1 MAELRATPY
10 ANPLTGLSNDAIQ
23 GLLAF
28 MQDKRRTQQLQG
40 LGNLLESTGIPKTVE
55 RAAYAESPRGLLDA
69 LTNVNRAN
77 VPFLKPETAEA
88 IMNVAPF
95 IAPAGRAINT
105 SAAVIGKAIDP
116 AVGRFVTKTLEGG
129 GLPAEMVKAM
139 GTNTRSNVFLETK
152 PKTPNLLVGSRY
164 ETEYIGGLA
173 PKTPTKIEDVKG
185 SSFMILPWDSTTR
198 NMRITSVSDELLPE
212 AVITEGGQDFAR
224 LLANIEKEIG
234 GASGES
240 IAKRIMERVKTAQK
254 ENLAAGGSGQVFMLP
269 STMSTYAENFS
280 TMPTEVLLQLIK
292 KADLPKSRIDTIN
305 QQIRGFKDVDGN
317 LNFTGFKGIETIE
330 GQKQLFTGEGVNDT
344 AGELRKAFVNRMY
357 LKDNQKAIGF
367 NEEDL
372 VNALT
377 DEALRGLP
385 RGYAGNTIIKANP
398 DGLLTPSSHKSYSTN
413 FGGTYAGSLEGG
425 LLGNVPVEI
434 LLPKSYG
441 KIEREFAGK
450 TGDMRS
456 NVIGALEK
464 RKAGI
469 SDVVDQEM
477 IDNYYR
483 YIAEKELGLLD

>member
-1 MAELRATPY
+1 MPSGANKAAMA
-10 ANPLTGLSNDAIQ
+10 
-23 GLLAF
+23 
-28 MQDKRRTQQLQG
+28 
-40 LGNLLESTGIPKTVE
+40 
-55 RAAYAESPRGLLDA
+55 
-69 LTNVNRAN
+69 
-77 VPFLKPETAEA
+77 
-88 IMNVAPF
+88 
-95 IAPAGRAINT
+95 AGRAGERVAERVVPQIME
-105 SAAVIGKAIDP
+105 
-116 AVGRFVTKTLEGG
+116 RG
-129 GLPAEMVKAM
+129 GLPAEMLQGMAQ
-139 GTNTRSNVFLETK
+139 NTRSNVFLETK
-152 PKTPNLLVGSRY
+152 PKIPNPLVGSRY

-198 NMRITSVSDELLPE
+198 NMRVTSVSDELLPE

-292 KADLPKSRIDTIN
+292 KADLPKSRIDVIN

-477 IDNYYR
+477 IDKYYK

>member
-10 ANPLTGLSNDAIQ
+10 ANPLTGLSNDVIQ
-23 GLLAF
+23 GLLGY
-28 MQDKRRTQQLQG
+28 MKDKRRTQQLQG
-40 LGNLLESTGIPKTVE
+40 LAGLLESTGIPQTVE
-55 RAAYAESPRGLLDA
+55 RAAYAESPTGLLNA

-77 VPFLKPETAEA
+77 VPLLKSETADA
-88 IMNVAPF
+88 LLTLSPVPSGAGKAAMA
-95 IAPAGRAINT
+95 AGRAGERVAERVVPQIME
-105 SAAVIGKAIDP
+105 
-116 AVGRFVTKTLEGG
+116 RG
-129 GLPAEMVKAM
+129 GLPAELLQGMAQ
-139 GTNTRSNVFLETK
+139 NTRSNVFLETK
-152 PKTPNLLVGSRY
+152 PKTPNPLVGSRY
-164 ETEYIGGLA
+164 EAEYIGGLA
-173 PKTPTKIEDVKG
+173 PKTPTKIEDLQG

-198 NMRITSVSDELLPE
+198 NMKITSVSDEVLPE

-224 LLANIEKEIG
+224 ALANIEKEIG

-240 IAKRIMERVKTAQK
+240 IAKRIMERVRIAQQ

-269 STMSTYAENFS
+269 STMSNYAENFS

-305 QQIRGFKDVDGN
+305 QQIRNFRDVDGN
-317 LNFTGFKGIETIE
+317 LNFTGFKGIDTIE

-398 DGLLTPSSHKSYSTN
+398 EGLLTPSSHKSYSTN
-413 FGGTYAGSLEGG
+413 FAGTYGGSLEGG

-450 TGDMRS
+450 RGDMRS

-477 IDNYYR
+477 IDNYYK

>member
-1 MAELRATPY
+1 MADLRATPY
-10 ANPLTGLSNDAIQ
+10 ANPLTGLTNDAIQ

-28 MQDKRRTQQLQG
+28 MQDKKRTQQLQG

-55 RAAYAESPRGLLDA
+55 RAAYADSPRGLLDA

-88 IMNVAPF
+88 LLTLSPVPSGANRAAMA
-95 IAPAGRAINT
+95 AGRAGERVAERVVPQIME
-105 SAAVIGKAIDP
+105 
-116 AVGRFVTKTLEGG
+116 RG
-129 GLPAEMVKAM
+129 GLPAEMLQGMAQ
-139 GTNTRSNVFLETK
+139 NTRSNVFLETK
-152 PKTPNLLVGSRY
+152 PKTPNPLVGSRY

-173 PKTPTKIEDVKG
+173 PKTPTRIEDTQG

-198 NMRITSVSDELLPE
+198 NMKIKSVSDEVLPE

-224 LLANIEKEIG
+224 FLENIEKGIG

-240 IAKRIMERVKTAQK
+240 IAKKIMQRVKIAQE
-254 ENLAAGGSGQVFMLP
+254 ENLAAGGNGQVFMLP

-305 QQIRGFKDVDGN
+305 QQIRSFKDVDGN
-317 LNFTGFKGIETIE
+317 QNFTGFKGIETIE

-377 DEALRGLP
+377 DDALRGLP

-398 DGLLTPSSHKSYSTN
+398 EGLLTPSNHRSYSTN
-413 FGGTYAGSLEGG
+413 FAGTYGGSLEGG

-450 TGDMRS
+450 RGDMRS

-464 RKAGI
+464 RKAGV

-477 IDNYYR
+477 IDNYYK

>member
-88 IMNVAPF
+88 LLTLSPVPSGANKAAMA
-95 IAPAGRAINT
+95 AGRAGERVAERVVPQIME
-105 SAAVIGKAIDP
+105 
-116 AVGRFVTKTLEGG
+116 RG
-129 GLPAEMVKAM
+129 GLPAEMLQGMAQ
-139 GTNTRSNVFLETK
+139 NTRSNVFLETK
-152 PKTPNLLVGSRY
+152 PKTPNPLVGSRY

-173 PKTPTKIEDVKG
+173 PKTPTRIEDLQG

-198 NMRITSVSDELLPE
+198 NMKIKSVSDEVLPE
-212 AVITEGGQDFAR
+212 SVITEGGQDFAR
-224 LLANIEKEIG
+224 ALANIEKEIG

-240 IAKRIMERVKTAQK
+240 IAKRIMERVKIAQK

-280 TMPTEVLLQLIK
+280 TMPTEILLQLIK

-317 LNFTGFKGIETIE
+317 QNFTGFKGIETIE
-330 GQKQLFTGEGVNDT
+330 GQKQLFTGEGINDT

-385 RGYAGNTIIKANP
+385 RGYAGNTIIRANP
-398 DGLLTPSSHKSYSTN
+398 EGLLTPSNHRSYSTN
-413 FGGTYAGSLEGG
+413 FAGTYGGSLEGG

-434 LLPKSYG
+434 LLPKSY
-441 KIEREFAGK
+441 KNIEQEFAGK
-450 TGDMRS
+450 RGDMRS

-477 IDNYYR
+477 IDNYYK

>member
-1 MAELRATPY
+1 MAELMATPY
-10 ANPLTGLSNDAIQ
+10 ANPLTGLSNDAVQ

-55 RAAYAESPRGLLDA
+55 RAAYADSPRGLLDA

-77 VPFLKPETAEA
+77 VPFLKPETADA
-88 IMNVAPF
+88 LLTLSPVPSGANK
-95 IAPAGRAINT
+95 
-105 SAAVIGKAIDP
+105 AAM
-116 AVGRFVTKTLEGG
+116 AVGRAGERVAERVVPQIMERG
-129 GLPAEMVKAM
+129 GLPADILQGMAQ
-139 GTNTRSNVFLETK
+139 NTRSNVFLETK
-152 PKTPNLLVGSRY
+152 PKTPNPLVGSRY

-173 PKTPTKIEDVKG
+173 PKTPTKIEDLQG

-198 NMRITSVSDELLPE
+198 NMKITSVSDEVLPE

-224 LLANIEKEIG
+224 ALANIEKEIG

-240 IAKRIMERVKTAQK
+240 IAKRIMERVKIAQQ

-305 QQIRGFKDVDGN
+305 QQIRSFKDVDGN
-317 LNFTGFKGIETIE
+317 QNFTGFKGIETIE

-385 RGYAGNTIIKANP
+385 RGYAGNTIIRANP
-398 DGLLTPSSHKSYSTN
+398 EGLLTPSNHKSYSTN
-413 FGGTYAGSLEGG
+413 FAGTYGGSLEGG

-450 TGDMRS
+450 RGDMRS

-477 IDNYYR
+477 IDNYYK
-483 YIAEKELGLLD
+483 YITEKELGLLD

>member
-1 MAELRATPY
+1 MAELRVTPY
-10 ANPLTGLSNDAIQ
+10 ANPLTGLSNDVIQ
-23 GLLAF
+23 GLLGY
-28 MQDKRRTQQLQG
+28 MKDKRRTQQMQG
-40 LGNLLESTGIPKTVE
+40 LAGLLESTGIPKTVE
-55 RAAYAESPRGLLDA
+55 RAAYAESPAGLLNA

-77 VPFLKPETAEA
+77 VPLLKPETADA
-88 IMNVAPF
+88 LLTLSPVPSGANK
-95 IAPAGRAINT
+95 
-105 SAAVIGKAIDP
+105 AAM
-116 AVGRFVTKTLEGG
+116 AVGRAGERVAERVVPQIMERG
-129 GLPAEMVKAM
+129 GLPADILQGMAQ
-139 GTNTRSNVFLETK
+139 NTRSNVFLETK
-152 PKTPNLLVGSRY
+152 PKTPNPLVGSRY

-173 PKTPTKIEDVKG
+173 PKTPTKIEDLQG

-198 NMRITSVSDELLPE
+198 NMKITSVSDEVLPE

-224 LLANIEKEIG
+224 ALANIEKEIG
-234 GASGES
+234 GTSGES
-240 IAKRIMERVKTAQK
+240 IAKRIMERVKIAQQ

-305 QQIRGFKDVDGN
+305 QQIRSFKDVDGN
-317 LNFTGFKGIETIE
+317 QNFTGFKGIETIE

-385 RGYAGNTIIKANP
+385 RGYAGNTIIRANP
-398 DGLLTPSSHKSYSTN
+398 EGLLTPSNHKSYSTN
-413 FGGTYAGSLEGG
+413 FAGTYGGSLEGG

-450 TGDMRS
+450 RGDMRS

-477 IDNYYR
+477 IDNYYK

>member
-1 MAELRATPY
+1 MSELRATPY
-10 ANPLTGLSNDAIQ
+10 ANPLTGLSNDVIQ
-23 GLLAF
+23 GLLGY
-28 MQDKRRTQQLQG
+28 MKDKRRTQQLQG
-40 LGNLLESTGIPKTVE
+40 LAGLLESTGIPKTVE
-55 RAAYAESPRGLLDA
+55 RAAYADSPRGLLDA

-88 IMNVAPF
+88 LLTLSPVPSGANRAAMA
-95 IAPAGRAINT
+95 AGRAGERVAERVVPQIME
-105 SAAVIGKAIDP
+105 
-116 AVGRFVTKTLEGG
+116 RG
-129 GLPAEMVKAM
+129 GLPAEMLQGMAQ
-139 GTNTRSNVFLETK
+139 NTRSNVFLETK
-152 PKTPNLLVGSRY
+152 PKTPNPLVGSRY

-173 PKTPTKIEDVKG
+173 PKTPTRIEDTQG

-198 NMRITSVSDELLPE
+198 NMKIKSVSDEVLPE

-224 LLANIEKEIG
+224 FLENIEKGIG

-240 IAKRIMERVKTAQK
+240 IAKKIMQRVKIAQE
-254 ENLAAGGSGQVFMLP
+254 ENLAAGGNGQVFMLP

-305 QQIRGFKDVDGN
+305 QQIRSFKDVDGN
-317 LNFTGFKGIETIE
+317 QNFTGFKGIETIE

-377 DEALRGLP
+377 DDALRGLP

-398 DGLLTPSSHKSYSTN
+398 EGLLTPSNHRSYSTN
-413 FGGTYAGSLEGG
+413 FAGTYGGSLEGG

-450 TGDMRS
+450 RGDMRS

-464 RKAGI
+464 RKAGV

-477 IDNYYR
+477 IDNYYK

>member
-1 MAELRATPY
+1 MAELRATPMS
-10 ANPLTGLSNDAIQ
+10 NPIM
-23 GLLAF
+23 GLLA
-28 MQDKRRTQQLQG
+28 DRLKKVQQFGSKPFGYENPPVEMLM
-40 LGNLLESTGIPKTVE
+40 NLLGVPAVQQTMERMAYGEPLTTGSKMTTKPRPEAIEAAMTLLPVVGSTAQSAGKGAMALGRAGE
-55 RAAYAESPRGLLDA
+55 RYAEK
-69 LTNVNRAN
+69 V
-77 VPFLKPETAEA
+77 VPQ
-88 IMNVAPF
+88 IME
-95 IAPAGRAINT
+95 R
-105 SAAVIGKAIDP
+105 
-116 AVGRFVTKTLEGG
+116 G
-129 GLPAEMVKAM
+129 GLPAEMLQGMAQ
-139 GTNTRSNVFLETK
+139 NTRSNVFLETK
-152 PKTPNLLVGSRY
+152 PKTPNPLVGSRY

-173 PKTPTKIEDVKG
+173 PKTPTRIEDTQG

-198 NMRITSVSDELLPE
+198 NMKIKSVSDEILPE

-224 LLANIEKEIG
+224 FLENIEKGIG

-240 IAKRIMERVKTAQK
+240 IAKKIMQRVKIAQE
-254 ENLAAGGSGQVFMLP
+254 ENLAAGGNGQVFMLP

-317 LNFTGFKGIETIE
+317 QNFTGFKGIETIE

-357 LKDNQKAIGF
+357 LKDNQKVIGF

-377 DEALRGLP
+377 DDALRGLP

-398 DGLLTPSSHKSYSTN
+398 EGLLTPSSHKSYSTN
-413 FGGTYAGSLEGG
+413 FAGTYGGSLEGG

-450 TGDMRS
+450 RGDMRS

-464 RKAGI
+464 RKAGV

-477 IDNYYR
+477 IDNYYK

>member
-10 ANPLTGLSNDAIQ
+10 ANPLTGLSNDVIQ
-23 GLLAF
+23 GLLGY
-28 MQDKRRTQQLQG
+28 MKDKRRTQQLQG
-40 LGNLLESTGIPKTVE
+40 LAGLLESTGIPQTVE
-55 RAAYAESPRGLLDA
+55 RAAYADSPTGLLNA

-77 VPFLKPETAEA
+77 VPLLKSETADA
-88 IMNVAPF
+88 LLTLSPVPSGAGKAAMA
-95 IAPAGRAINT
+95 AGR
-105 SAAVIGKAIDP
+105 
-116 AVGRFVTKTLEGG
+116 VGERVAERVVPQIMERG
-129 GLPAEMVKAM
+129 GLPAELLQGMAQ
-139 GTNTRSNVFLETK
+139 NTRSNVFLETK
-152 PKTPNLLVGSRY
+152 PKTPNPLVGSRY
-164 ETEYIGGLA
+164 EAEYIGGLA
-173 PKTPTKIEDVKG
+173 PKTPTKIEDLQG

-198 NMRITSVSDELLPE
+198 NMKITSVSDEVLPE

-224 LLANIEKEIG
+224 ALANIEKEIG

-240 IAKRIMERVKTAQK
+240 IAKRIMERVRIAQQ

-269 STMSTYAENFS
+269 STMSNYAENFS

-305 QQIRGFKDVDGN
+305 QQIRNFRDVDGN
-317 LNFTGFKGIETIE
+317 LNFTGFKGIDTIE

-398 DGLLTPSSHKSYSTN
+398 EGLLTPSSHKSYSTN
-413 FGGTYAGSLEGG
+413 FAGTYGGSLEGG

-450 TGDMRS
+450 RGDMRS

-477 IDNYYR
+477 IDNYYK

>member
-10 ANPLTGLSNDAIQ
+10 ANPLTGLTNDAVQ

-40 LGNLLESTGIPKTVE
+40 LGNLLESTGIPKTLE
-55 RAAYAESPRGLLDA
+55 RAAYANSPRGLLDV

-77 VPFLKPETAEA
+77 VPLLKSETADA
-88 IMNVAPF
+88 LLTLSPVPSGANK
-95 IAPAGRAINT
+95 
-105 SAAVIGKAIDP
+105 AAM
-116 AVGRFVTKTLEGG
+116 AVGRAGERVAERVVPQIMERG
-129 GLPAEMVKAM
+129 GLPADILQGMAQ
-139 GTNTRSNVFLETK
+139 NTRSNVFLETK
-152 PKTPNLLVGSRY
+152 PKTPNPLVGSRY

-173 PKTPTKIEDVKG
+173 PKTPTKIEDLQG

-198 NMRITSVSDELLPE
+198 NMKITSVSDEVLPE

-224 LLANIEKEIG
+224 ALANIEKEIG

-240 IAKRIMERVKTAQK
+240 IAKRIMERVKIAQQ

-305 QQIRGFKDVDGN
+305 QQIRSFKDVDGN
-317 LNFTGFKGIETIE
+317 QNFTGFKGIETIE

-385 RGYAGNTIIKANP
+385 RGYAGNTIIRANP
-398 DGLLTPSSHKSYSTN
+398 EGLLTPSNHKSYSTN
-413 FGGTYAGSLEGG
+413 FAGTYGGSLEGG

-450 TGDMRS
+450 RGDMRS

-477 IDNYYR
+477 IDNYYK

>member
-10 ANPLTGLSNDAIQ
+10 ANPLTGLTNDAIQ

-28 MQDKRRTQQLQG
+28 MQDKKRTQQLQG

-88 IMNVAPF
+88 LLTLSPVPSGANKAAMA
-95 IAPAGRAINT
+95 AGRAGERVAERVVPQIME
-105 SAAVIGKAIDP
+105 
-116 AVGRFVTKTLEGG
+116 RG
-129 GLPAEMVKAM
+129 GLPAEMLQGMAQ
-139 GTNTRSNVFLETK
+139 NTRSNVFLETK
-152 PKTPNLLVGSRY
+152 PKTPNPLVGSRY

-173 PKTPTKIEDVKG
+173 PKTPTRIEDLQG

-198 NMRITSVSDELLPE
+198 NMKIKSVSDEVLPE
-212 AVITEGGQDFAR
+212 SVITEGGQDFAR
-224 LLANIEKEIG
+224 ALANIEKEIG

-240 IAKRIMERVKTAQK
+240 IAKRIMERVKIAQK

-280 TMPTEVLLQLIK
+280 TMPTEILLQLIK

-317 LNFTGFKGIETIE
+317 QNFTGFKGIETIE
-330 GQKQLFTGEGVNDT
+330 GQKQLFTGEGINDT

-385 RGYAGNTIIKANP
+385 RGYAGNTIIRANP
-398 DGLLTPSSHKSYSTN
+398 EGLLTPSNHRSYSTN
-413 FGGTYAGSLEGG
+413 FAGTYGGSLEGG

-434 LLPKSYG
+434 LLPKSY
-441 KIEREFAGK
+441 KNIEQEFAGK
-450 TGDMRS
+450 RGDMRS

-477 IDNYYR
+477 IDNYYK

>member
-55 RAAYAESPRGLLDA
+55 RAAYADSPRGLLDA

-88 IMNVAPF
+88 LLTLAPLPKGAGRVAM
-95 IAPAGRAINT
+95 AAGRAGERVAERVVPQIME
-105 SAAVIGKAIDP
+105 
-116 AVGRFVTKTLEGG
+116 RG
-129 GLPAEMVKAM
+129 GLPAEMLQGMAQ
-139 GTNTRSNVFLETK
+139 NTRSNVFLDTK
-152 PKTPNLLVGSRY
+152 PKTPNPLVGSRY

-173 PKTPTKIEDVKG
+173 PKTPTKIEDVQG

-198 NMRITSVSDELLPE
+198 NMRITSVSDEVLPE

-224 LLANIEKEIG
+224 ALANIEKEIG

-330 GQKQLFTGEGVNDT
+330 GQKQLFTGEGINDT

-398 DGLLTPSSHKSYSTN
+398 EGLLTPSNHRSYSTN

-464 RKAGI
+464 RKAGV

>member
-10 ANPLTGLSNDAIQ
+10 ANPLTGLTNDAIQ

-28 MQDKRRTQQLQG
+28 MQDKKRTQQLQG

-55 RAAYAESPRGLLDA
+55 RAAYADSPRGLLDA

-88 IMNVAPF
+88 LLTLSPVPSGANRAAMA
-95 IAPAGRAINT
+95 AGRAGERVAERVVPQIME
-105 SAAVIGKAIDP
+105 
-116 AVGRFVTKTLEGG
+116 RG
-129 GLPAEMVKAM
+129 GLPAEILQGMAQ
-139 GTNTRSNVFLETK
+139 NTRSNVFLETK
-152 PKTPNLLVGSRY
+152 PKTPNPLVGSRY

-173 PKTPTKIEDVKG
+173 PKTPTRIEDTKG

-198 NMRITSVSDELLPE
+198 NMKIKSVSDEVLPE

-224 LLANIEKEIG
+224 FLENIEKGIG

-240 IAKRIMERVKTAQK
+240 IAKKIMQRVKIAQE
-254 ENLAAGGSGQVFMLP
+254 ENLAAGGNGQVFMLP

-305 QQIRGFKDVDGN
+305 QQIRSFKDVDGN
-317 LNFTGFKGIETIE
+317 QNFTGFKGIETIE

-377 DEALRGLP
+377 DDALRGLP

-398 DGLLTPSSHKSYSTN
+398 EGLLTPSNHKSYSTN
-413 FGGTYAGSLEGG
+413 FAGTYGGSLEGG

-450 TGDMRS
+450 RGDMRS

-464 RKAGI
+464 RKAGV

>member
-55 RAAYAESPRGLLDA
+55 RAAYADSPRGLLDA
-69 LTNVNRAN
+69 LTNINRAN
-77 VPFLKPETAEA
+77 VPLLKPETADA
-88 IMNVAPF
+88 LLTVAPLPRG
-95 IAPAGRAINT
+95 AGKMAMAAGRAGERVAERVVPQIME
-105 SAAVIGKAIDP
+105 
-116 AVGRFVTKTLEGG
+116 RG
-129 GLPAEMVKAM
+129 GLPAEILQGMAQ
-139 GTNTRSNVFLETK
+139 NTRSNVFLETK
-152 PKTPNLLVGSRY
+152 PKTPNPLVGSRY

-173 PKTPTKIEDVKG
+173 PKTPTRIEDTKG

-198 NMRITSVSDELLPE
+198 NMKIKSVSDEVLPE

-224 LLANIEKEIG
+224 FLENIEKGIG

-240 IAKRIMERVKTAQK
+240 IAKKIMQRVKIAQE
-254 ENLAAGGSGQVFMLP
+254 ENLAAGGNGQVFMLP

-305 QQIRGFKDVDGN
+305 QQIRSFKDVDGN
-317 LNFTGFKGIETIE
+317 QNFTGFKGIETIE

-377 DEALRGLP
+377 DDALRGLP

-398 DGLLTPSSHKSYSTN
+398 EGLLTPSNHKSYSTN
-413 FGGTYAGSLEGG
+413 FAGTYGGSLEGG

-450 TGDMRS
+450 RGDMRS

-464 RKAGI
+464 RKAGV

-477 IDNYYR
+477 IDNYYK

>member
-1 MAELRATPY
+1 M
-10 ANPLTGLSNDAIQ
+10 
-23 GLLAF
+23 GLLADRLK
-28 MQDKRRTQQLQG
+28 QVQQFGAKPFGYNNPPVEMLM
-40 LGNLLESTGIPKTVE
+40 NLLGVPAVQQTMERMAYGEPLTTGSGMTTKPRPEAIEAAMTLLPVVGSATQSAGKGAMALGRAGE
-55 RAAYAESPRGLLDA
+55 RYAEK
-69 LTNVNRAN
+69 V
-77 VPFLKPETAEA
+77 VPQ
-88 IMNVAPF
+88 IME
-95 IAPAGRAINT
+95 R
-105 SAAVIGKAIDP
+105 
-116 AVGRFVTKTLEGG
+116 G
-129 GLPAEMVKAM
+129 GLPAEMLQGMAQ
-139 GTNTRSNVFLETK
+139 NTRSNVFLETK
-152 PKTPNLLVGSRY
+152 PKTPNPLVGSRY

-173 PKTPTKIEDVKG
+173 PKTPTRIEDTQG

-198 NMRITSVSDELLPE
+198 NMKIKSVSDELLPE

-224 LLANIEKEIG
+224 FLENIEKGIG

-240 IAKRIMERVKTAQK
+240 IAKKIMQRVKIAQE
-254 ENLAAGGSGQVFMLP
+254 ENLAAGGNGQVFMLP

-292 KADLPKSRIDTIN
+292 KADLPKARIQTIN
-305 QQIRGFKDVDGN
+305 QQIRNFKDVDGN
-317 LNFTGFKGIETIE
+317 QNFTGFKGIETIE

-377 DEALRGLP
+377 DDALRGLP
-385 RGYAGNTIIKANP
+385 RGYAGNTIIRANP
-398 DGLLTPSSHKSYSTN
+398 EGLLTPSSHKSYSTN
-413 FGGTYAGSLEGG
+413 FAGTYGGSLEGG

-434 LLPKSYG
+434 LLPKAYG

-450 TGDMRS
+450 RGDMRS

-464 RKAGI
+464 RKAGV

-477 IDNYYR
+477 IDNYYK

>member
-40 LGNLLESTGIPKTVE
+40 LGNLLESTGIPKTIE

-77 VPFLKPETAEA
+77 VPLLKPETAEA
-88 IMNVAPF
+88 LLTLSPVPSGANKAAMA
-95 IAPAGRAINT
+95 AGRAGERVAERVVPQIME
-105 SAAVIGKAIDP
+105 
-116 AVGRFVTKTLEGG
+116 RG
-129 GLPAEMVKAM
+129 GLPAEILQGMAQ
-139 GTNTRSNVFLETK
+139 NTRSNVFLETK
-152 PKTPNLLVGSRY
+152 PKTPNPLVGSRY

-173 PKTPTKIEDVKG
+173 PKTPTRIEDTKG

-198 NMRITSVSDELLPE
+198 NMKIKSVSDEVLPE

-224 LLANIEKEIG
+224 FLENIEKGIG

-240 IAKRIMERVKTAQK
+240 IAKKIMQRVKIAQE
-254 ENLAAGGSGQVFMLP
+254 ENLAAGGNGQVFMLP

-305 QQIRGFKDVDGN
+305 QQIRNFKDVDGN
-317 LNFTGFKGIETIE
+317 QNFTGFKGIETIE

-377 DEALRGLP
+377 DDALRGLP

-398 DGLLTPSSHKSYSTN
+398 EGLLTPSSHKSYSTN
-413 FGGTYAGSLEGG
+413 FAGTYGGSLEGG

-450 TGDMRS
+450 RGDMRS

-464 RKAGI
+464 RKAGV

>member
-10 ANPLTGLSNDAIQ
+10 ANPLTGLTNDAIQ

-55 RAAYAESPRGLLDA
+55 RAAYADSPRGLLDA
-69 LTNVNRAN
+69 LTNINRAN
-77 VPFLKPETAEA
+77 VPLLKPETADA
-88 IMNVAPF
+88 LLTVAPLPRG
-95 IAPAGRAINT
+95 AGKMAMAAGRAGERVAERVVPQIME
-105 SAAVIGKAIDP
+105 
-116 AVGRFVTKTLEGG
+116 RG
-129 GLPAEMVKAM
+129 GLPAEILQGMAQ
-139 GTNTRSNVFLETK
+139 NTRSNVFLETK
-152 PKTPNLLVGSRY
+152 PKTPNPLVGSRY

-173 PKTPTKIEDVKG
+173 PKTPTRIEDTKG

-198 NMRITSVSDELLPE
+198 NMKIKSVSDEVLPE

-224 LLANIEKEIG
+224 FLENIEKGIG

-240 IAKRIMERVKTAQK
+240 IAKKIMQRVKIAQE
-254 ENLAAGGSGQVFMLP
+254 ENLAAGGNGQVFMLP

-305 QQIRGFKDVDGN
+305 QQIRSFKDVDGN
-317 LNFTGFKGIETIE
+317 QNFTGFKGIETIE

-377 DEALRGLP
+377 DDALRGLP

-398 DGLLTPSSHKSYSTN
+398 EGLLTPSNHKSYSTN
-413 FGGTYAGSLEGG
+413 FAGTYGGSLEGG

-450 TGDMRS
+450 RGDMRS

-464 RKAGI
+464 RKAGV

-477 IDNYYR
+477 IDNYYK

>member
-77 VPFLKPETAEA
+77 VPLLKPETAEA
-88 IMNVAPF
+88 LLTLSPVPSVA
-95 IAPAGRAINT
+95 
-105 SAAVIGKAIDP
+105 GKAAM
-116 AVGRFVTKTLEGG
+116 AVGRAGERVAERVVPQIMERG
-129 GLPAEMVKAM
+129 GLPAEMLQGMAQ
-139 GTNTRSNVFLETK
+139 NTRSNVFLETK
-152 PKTPNLLVGSRY
+152 PKTPNPLVGSRY

-173 PKTPTKIEDVKG
+173 PKTPTRIEDTQG

-198 NMRITSVSDELLPE
+198 NMKIKSVSDEVLPE

-224 LLANIEKEIG
+224 FLENIEKGIG

-240 IAKRIMERVKTAQK
+240 IAKKIMQRVKIAQE
-254 ENLAAGGSGQVFMLP
+254 ENLAAGGNGQVFMLP

-292 KADLPKSRIDTIN
+292 KADLPKSRIDVIN
-305 QQIRGFKDVDGN
+305 QQIRNFKDVDGN
-317 LNFTGFKGIETIE
+317 LNFTGFKGIDTIE

-377 DEALRGLP
+377 DDALRGLP

-398 DGLLTPSSHKSYSTN
+398 EGLLTPSSHKSYSTN
-413 FGGTYAGSLEGG
+413 FAGTYGGSLESG

-434 LLPKSYG
+434 LLPKAYG

-450 TGDMRS
+450 RGDMRS

-464 RKAGI
+464 RKAGV

-477 IDNYYR
+477 IDNYYK

>member
-1 MAELRATPY
+1 MAELRATPMS
-10 ANPLTGLSNDAIQ
+10 NPIM
-23 GLLAF
+23 GLLADRLK
-28 MQDKRRTQQLQG
+28 QVQQFGAKPFGYENPPVEMLM
-40 LGNLLESTGIPKTVE
+40 NLLGVPAVQQTMERMAYGEPLTTGSGMTTKPRPEAIE
-55 RAAYAESPRGLLDA
+55 AAMVVAPVAGLLGRGA
-69 LTNVNRAN
+69 G
-77 VPFLKPETAEA
+77 KTA
-88 IMNVAPF
+88 M
-95 IAPAGRAINT
+95 
-105 SAAVIGKAIDP
+105 
-116 AVGRFVTKTLEGG
+116 AVGRAGERYAEKVVPQIMERG
-129 GLPAEMVKAM
+129 GLPAEMLQGMAQ
-139 GTNTRSNVFLETK
+139 NTRSNVFLETK
-152 PKTPNLLVGSRY
+152 PKTPNPLVGSRY

-173 PKTPTKIEDVKG
+173 PKTPTRIEDTQG

-198 NMRITSVSDELLPE
+198 NMKIKSVSDEILPE

-224 LLANIEKEIG
+224 FLENIEKGIG

-240 IAKRIMERVKTAQK
+240 IAKKIMQRVKIAQE
-254 ENLAAGGSGQVFMLP
+254 ENLAAGGNGQVFMLP

-317 LNFTGFKGIETIE
+317 QNFTGFKGIETIE

-377 DEALRGLP
+377 DDALRGLP

-398 DGLLTPSSHKSYSTN
+398 EGLLTPSSHKSYSTN
-413 FGGTYAGSLEGG
+413 FAGTYGGSLEGG

-450 TGDMRS
+450 RGDMRS

-464 RKAGI
+464 RKAGV

-477 IDNYYR
+477 IDNYYK

>member
-10 ANPLTGLSNDAIQ
+10 ANPLTGLTNDAIQ

-28 MQDKRRTQQLQG
+28 MQDKKRTQQLQG

-55 RAAYAESPRGLLDA
+55 RAAYADSPRGLLDA

-77 VPFLKPETAEA
+77 VPLLKPETAEA
-88 IMNVAPF
+88 LLTLSPVPSGANRAAMA
-95 IAPAGRAINT
+95 AGRAGERVAERVVPQIME
-105 SAAVIGKAIDP
+105 
-116 AVGRFVTKTLEGG
+116 RG
-129 GLPAEMVKAM
+129 GLPAEMLQGMAQ
-139 GTNTRSNVFLETK
+139 NTRSNVFLETK
-152 PKTPNLLVGSRY
+152 PKTPNPLVGSRY

-173 PKTPTKIEDVKG
+173 PKTPTRIEDTQG

-198 NMRITSVSDELLPE
+198 NMKIKSVSDEVLPE

-224 LLANIEKEIG
+224 FLENIEKGIG

-240 IAKRIMERVKTAQK
+240 IAKKIMQRVKIAQE
-254 ENLAAGGSGQVFMLP
+254 ENLAAGGNGQVFMLP

-280 TMPTEVLLQLIK
+280 TMPTEVLLQLIN

-305 QQIRGFKDVDGN
+305 QQIRNFKDVDGN
-317 LNFTGFKGIETIE
+317 QNFTGFKGIETIE

-377 DEALRGLP
+377 DDALRGLP

-413 FGGTYAGSLEGG
+413 FAGTYGGSLEGG

-450 TGDMRS
+450 RGDMRS

-464 RKAGI
+464 RKAGV

-477 IDNYYR
+477 IDNYYK

>member
-1 MAELRATPY
+1 MAELRVTPY
-10 ANPLTGLSNDAIQ
+10 ANPLTGLSNDVIQ
-23 GLLAF
+23 GLLGY
-28 MQDKRRTQQLQG
+28 MKDKRRTQQMQG
-40 LGNLLESTGIPKTVE
+40 LAGLLESTGIPKTVE
-55 RAAYAESPRGLLDA
+55 RAAYAESPAGLLNA

-77 VPFLKPETAEA
+77 VPLLKPETADA
-88 IMNVAPF
+88 LLTLSPVPSGANK
-95 IAPAGRAINT
+95 
-105 SAAVIGKAIDP
+105 AAM
-116 AVGRFVTKTLEGG
+116 AVGRAGERVAERVVPQIMERG
-129 GLPAEMVKAM
+129 GLPADILQGMAQ
-139 GTNTRSNVFLETK
+139 NTRSNVFLETK
-152 PKTPNLLVGSRY
+152 PKTPNPLVGSRY

-173 PKTPTKIEDVKG
+173 PKTPTKIEDLQG

-198 NMRITSVSDELLPE
+198 NMKITSVSDEVLPE

-224 LLANIEKEIG
+224 ALANIEKEIG

-240 IAKRIMERVKTAQK
+240 IAKRIMERVKIAQQ

-305 QQIRGFKDVDGN
+305 QQIRSFKDVDGN
-317 LNFTGFKGIETIE
+317 QNFTGFKGIETIE

-385 RGYAGNTIIKANP
+385 RGYAGNTIIRANP
-398 DGLLTPSSHKSYSTN
+398 EGLLTPSNHKSYSTN
-413 FGGTYAGSLEGG
+413 FAGTYGGSLEGG

-450 TGDMRS
+450 RGDMRS

-477 IDNYYR
+477 IDNYYK

>member
-69 LTNVNRAN
+69 LTNVNKAN

-88 IMNVAPF
+88 LLTVAPLPRG
-95 IAPAGRAINT
+95 AGKVAMAAGRAGERVAERLVPQIME
-105 SAAVIGKAIDP
+105 
-116 AVGRFVTKTLEGG
+116 RG
-129 GLPAEMVKAM
+129 GLPAEMLQGMAQ
-139 GTNTRSNVFLETK
+139 NTRSNVFLETK
-152 PKTPNLLVGSRY
+152 PKTPNPLVGSRY

-173 PKTPTKIEDVKG
+173 PKTPTRIEDTQG

-198 NMRITSVSDELLPE
+198 NMKIKSVSDEVLPE

-224 LLANIEKEIG
+224 FLENIEKGIG

-240 IAKRIMERVKTAQK
+240 IAKKIMQRVKIAQE
-254 ENLAAGGSGQVFMLP
+254 ENLAAGGNGQVFMLP

-317 LNFTGFKGIETIE
+317 QNFTGFKGIETIE

-377 DEALRGLP
+377 DDALRGLP

-398 DGLLTPSSHKSYSTN
+398 EGLLTPSSHKSYSTN
-413 FGGTYAGSLEGG
+413 FAGTYGGSLEGG

-450 TGDMRS
+450 RGDMRS

-464 RKAGI
+464 RKAGV

-477 IDNYYR
+477 IDNYYK

>member
-10 ANPLTGLSNDAIQ
+10 ANPLTGLTNDAIQ

-88 IMNVAPF
+88 LLTLSPVPSGANKAAMA
-95 IAPAGRAINT
+95 AGRAGERVAERVVPQIME
-105 SAAVIGKAIDP
+105 
-116 AVGRFVTKTLEGG
+116 RG
-129 GLPAEMVKAM
+129 GLPAEMLQGMAQ
-139 GTNTRSNVFLETK
+139 NTRSNVFLETK
-152 PKTPNLLVGSRY
+152 PKTPNPLVGSRY

-173 PKTPTKIEDVKG
+173 PKTPTRIEDLQG

-198 NMRITSVSDELLPE
+198 NMKIKSVSDEVLPE

-224 LLANIEKEIG
+224 ALANIEKEIG

-240 IAKRIMERVKTAQK
+240 IAKRIMERVKIAQK

-280 TMPTEVLLQLIK
+280 TMPTEILLQLIK

-317 LNFTGFKGIETIE
+317 QNFTGFKGIETIE
-330 GQKQLFTGEGVNDT
+330 GQKQLFTGEGINDT

-385 RGYAGNTIIKANP
+385 RGYAGNTIIRANP
-398 DGLLTPSSHKSYSTN
+398 EGLLTPSNHRSYSTN
-413 FGGTYAGSLEGG
+413 FAGTYGGSLEGG

-434 LLPKSYG
+434 LLPKSY
-441 KIEREFAGK
+441 KNIEQEFAGK
-450 TGDMRS
+450 RGDMRS

-477 IDNYYR
+477 IDNYYK

>member
-55 RAAYAESPRGLLDA
+55 RAAYADSPRGLLDA

-77 VPFLKPETAEA
+77 VPLLKPETADA
-88 IMNVAPF
+88 LLTVAPLPRG
-95 IAPAGRAINT
+95 AGKMAMAAGRAGERVAERVVPQIME
-105 SAAVIGKAIDP
+105 
-116 AVGRFVTKTLEGG
+116 RG
-129 GLPAEMVKAM
+129 GLPAEILQGMAQ
-139 GTNTRSNVFLETK
+139 NTRSNVFLETK
-152 PKTPNLLVGSRY
+152 PKTPNPLVGSRY

-173 PKTPTKIEDVKG
+173 PKTPTRIEDTKG

-198 NMRITSVSDELLPE
+198 NMKIKSVSDEVLPE

-224 LLANIEKEIG
+224 FLENIEKGIG

-240 IAKRIMERVKTAQK
+240 IAKKIMQRVKIAQE
-254 ENLAAGGSGQVFMLP
+254 ENLAAGGNGQVFMLP

-305 QQIRGFKDVDGN
+305 QQIRSFKDVDGN
-317 LNFTGFKGIETIE
+317 QNFTGFKGIETIE

-377 DEALRGLP
+377 DDALRGLP

-398 DGLLTPSSHKSYSTN
+398 EGLLTPSNHKSYSTN
-413 FGGTYAGSLEGG
+413 FAGTYGGSLEGG

-450 TGDMRS
+450 RGDMRS

-464 RKAGI
+464 RKAGV

>member
-10 ANPLTGLSNDAIQ
+10 ANPLTGLSNDVIQ
-23 GLLAF
+23 GLLGY
-28 MQDKRRTQQLQG
+28 MKDKRRTQQLQG
-40 LGNLLESTGIPKTVE
+40 LGNLLESTGIPQTVE
-55 RAAYAESPRGLLDA
+55 RAAYAESPRGLLNA

-77 VPFLKPETAEA
+77 VPLLKSETADA
-88 IMNVAPF
+88 LLTLSPVPSGA
-95 IAPAGRAINT
+95 
-105 SAAVIGKAIDP
+105 GKAAM
-116 AVGRFVTKTLEGG
+116 AVGRAGERVAERVVPQILERG
-129 GLPAEMVKAM
+129 GLPAELLQGMAQ
-139 GTNTRSNVFLETK
+139 NTRSNVFLETK
-152 PKTPNLLVGSRY
+152 PKTPNPLVGSRY

-173 PKTPTKIEDVKG
+173 PKTPTKIEDLQG

-198 NMRITSVSDELLPE
+198 NMKVKSISDEILPE

-224 LLANIEKEIG
+224 ALANIEKEIG

-240 IAKRIMERVKTAQK
+240 IAKRIMERVRIAQQ

-269 STMSTYAENFS
+269 STMSNYAENFS

-292 KADLPKSRIDTIN
+292 KADLPKSRIDSIN
-305 QQIRGFKDVDGN
+305 QQIRSFRDVDGN
-317 LNFTGFKGIETIE
+317 QNFTGFKGIETIE

-398 DGLLTPSSHKSYSTN
+398 EGLLTPSSHKSYSTN
-413 FGGTYAGSLEGG
+413 FAGTYGGSLEGG

-450 TGDMRS
+450 RGDMRS

-477 IDNYYR
+477 IDNYYK

>member
-10 ANPLTGLSNDAIQ
+10 ANPLTGLTNDAIQ

-88 IMNVAPF
+88 LLTLSPVPSGANKAAMA
-95 IAPAGRAINT
+95 AGRAGERVAERVVPQIME
-105 SAAVIGKAIDP
+105 
-116 AVGRFVTKTLEGG
+116 RG
-129 GLPAEMVKAM
+129 GLPAEMLQGMAQ
-139 GTNTRSNVFLETK
+139 NTRSNVFLETK
-152 PKTPNLLVGSRY
+152 PKTPNPLVGSRY

-173 PKTPTKIEDVKG
+173 PKTPTKIEDLQG

-198 NMRITSVSDELLPE
+198 NMKIKSVSDEVLPE

-224 LLANIEKEIG
+224 ALANIEKEIG

-240 IAKRIMERVKTAQK
+240 IAKRIMERVKIAQK

-280 TMPTEVLLQLIK
+280 TMPTEILLQLIK

-317 LNFTGFKGIETIE
+317 QNFTGFKGIETIE
-330 GQKQLFTGEGVNDT
+330 GQKQLFTGEGINDT

-385 RGYAGNTIIKANP
+385 RGYAGNTIIRANP
-398 DGLLTPSSHKSYSTN
+398 EGLLTPSNHRSYSTN
-413 FGGTYAGSLEGG
+413 FAGTYGGSLEGG

-450 TGDMRS
+450 RGDMRS

-464 RKAGI
+464 RKAGV

-477 IDNYYR
+477 IDNYYK

>member
-1 MAELRATPY
+1 MADLRATPY
-10 ANPLTGLSNDAIQ
+10 ANPLTGLTNDAIQ

-55 RAAYAESPRGLLDA
+55 RAAYADSPRGLLDA

-88 IMNVAPF
+88 LLTLSPVPSGANRAAMA
-95 IAPAGRAINT
+95 AGRTGERVAERVVPQIME
-105 SAAVIGKAIDP
+105 
-116 AVGRFVTKTLEGG
+116 RG
-129 GLPAEMVKAM
+129 GLPAEILQGMAQ
-139 GTNTRSNVFLETK
+139 NTRSNVFLETK
-152 PKTPNLLVGSRY
+152 PKTPNPLVGSRY

-173 PKTPTKIEDVKG
+173 PKTPTRIEDTKG

-198 NMRITSVSDELLPE
+198 NMKIKSVSDEVLPE

-224 LLANIEKEIG
+224 FLENIEKGIG

-240 IAKRIMERVKTAQK
+240 IAKKIMQRVKIAQE
-254 ENLAAGGSGQVFMLP
+254 ENLAAGGNGQVFMLP

-305 QQIRGFKDVDGN
+305 QQIRSFKDVDGN
-317 LNFTGFKGIETIE
+317 QNFTGFKGIETIE

-377 DEALRGLP
+377 DDALRGLP

-398 DGLLTPSSHKSYSTN
+398 EGLLTPSNHKSYSTN
-413 FGGTYAGSLEGG
+413 FAGTYGGSLEGG

-450 TGDMRS
+450 RGDMRS

-464 RKAGI
+464 RKAGV

>member
-1 MAELRATPY
+1 MAELGAFFGNPNIQRQGARARALAGQKDVNTLADPRTY
-10 ANPLTGLSNDAIQ
+10 AIVQ
-23 GLLAF
+23 GLLGTAPDQMGISVLNPDYEKIRKAAEPAF
-28 MQDKRRTQQLQG
+28 ALGSLLQ
-40 LGNLLESTGIPKTVE
+40 
-55 RAAYAESPRGLLDA
+55 
-69 LTNVNRAN
+69 
-77 VPFLKPETAEA
+77 
-88 IMNVAPF
+88 
-95 IAPAGRAINT
+95 IAPMAKALNAP
-105 SAAVIGKAIDP
+105 AAAIGKA
-116 AVGRFVTKTLEGG
+116 VGPTVDRLVTQTLERG
-129 GLPAEMVKAM
+129 GLPADILQGMAQ
-139 GTNTRSNVFLETK
+139 NTRSNVFLETK
-152 PKTPNLLVGSRY
+152 PKTPNPLVGSRY

-173 PKTPTKIEDVKG
+173 PKTPTKIEDLQG

-198 NMRITSVSDELLPE
+198 NMKITSVSDEVLPE

-224 LLANIEKEIG
+224 ALANIEKEIG

-240 IAKRIMERVKTAQK
+240 IAKRIMERVKIAQQ

-305 QQIRGFKDVDGN
+305 QQIRSFKDVDGN
-317 LNFTGFKGIETIE
+317 QNFTGFKGIETIE

-385 RGYAGNTIIKANP
+385 RGYAGNTIIRANP
-398 DGLLTPSSHKSYSTN
+398 EGLLTPSNHKSYSTN
-413 FGGTYAGSLEGG
+413 FAGTYGGSLEGG

-450 TGDMRS
+450 RGDMRS

-477 IDNYYR
+477 IDNYYK

>member
-10 ANPLTGLSNDAIQ
+10 ANPFTGLSNDVIQ
-23 GLLAF
+23 GLLGY
-28 MQDKRRTQQLQG
+28 MKDRKRTQQMQG
-40 LGNLLESTGIPKTVE
+40 LAGLLESTGIPKTVE
-55 RAAYAESPRGLLDA
+55 RAAYAESPTGLLNA

-77 VPFLKPETAEA
+77 VPLLKPETADA
-88 IMNVAPF
+88 LMTLSPVPSGANKAAMVA
-95 IAPAGRAINT
+95 
-105 SAAVIGKAIDP
+105 GKAGERYAEKVVPQI
-116 AVGRFVTKTLEGG
+116 LERG
-129 GLPAEMVKAM
+129 GLPAELLQGMAQ
-139 GTNTRSNVFLETK
+139 NTRSNVFLETK
-152 PKTPNLLVGSRY
+152 PKTPNPLVGSRY
-164 ETEYIGGLA
+164 EAEYIGGLA
-173 PKTPTKIEDVKG
+173 PKTPTKIEDLQG

-198 NMRITSVSDELLPE
+198 NMKITSVSDEVLPE

-224 LLANIEKEIG
+224 ALANIEKEIG

-240 IAKRIMERVKTAQK
+240 IAKRIMERVRIAQQ
-254 ENLAAGGSGQVFMLP
+254 ENLAGGGSGQVFMLP
-269 STMSTYAENFS
+269 STMSNYAENFS

-305 QQIRGFKDVDGN
+305 QQIRNFRDVDGN
-317 LNFTGFKGIETIE
+317 LNFTGFKGIDTIE

-398 DGLLTPSSHKSYSTN
+398 EGLLTPSSHKSYSTN
-413 FGGTYAGSLEGG
+413 FAGTYGGSLEGG

-450 TGDMRS
+450 RGDMRS

-477 IDNYYR
+477 IDNYYK

>member
-1 MAELRATPY
+1 MAELRATPMS
-10 ANPLTGLSNDAIQ
+10 NPIM
-23 GLLAF
+23 GLLA
-28 MQDKRRTQQLQG
+28 DRLKKAQQFGAKPFGYDNPPVEMLM
-40 LGNLLESTGIPKTVE
+40 NLLGVPAVQQTMERMAYGEPLTTGSGMTTKPRPESIEAAMTV
-55 RAAYAESPRGLLDA
+55 APVGGLLG
-69 LTNVNRAN
+69 
-77 VPFLKPETAEA
+77 KSAEKGA
-88 IMNVAPF
+88 M
-95 IAPAGRAINT
+95 
-105 SAAVIGKAIDP
+105 
-116 AVGRFVTKTLEGG
+116 AVGRAGERYAEKVVPQIMERG
-129 GLPAEMVKAM
+129 GLPAEILQGMAQ
-139 GTNTRSNVFLETK
+139 NTRSNVFLETK
-152 PKTPNLLVGSRY
+152 PKTPNPLVGSRY

-173 PKTPTKIEDVKG
+173 PKTPTKIEDLQG
-185 SSFMILPWDSTTR
+185 SSFMVLPWDSTTR
-198 NMRITSVSDELLPE
+198 NMKITSVSDEILPE

-224 LLANIEKEIG
+224 ALANIEKEIG

-240 IAKRIMERVKTAQK
+240 IAKRIMERVKIAQQ

-305 QQIRGFKDVDGN
+305 QQIRSFKDVDGN
-317 LNFTGFKGIETIE
+317 QNFTGFKGIETIE

-385 RGYAGNTIIKANP
+385 RGYAGNTIIRANP
-398 DGLLTPSSHKSYSTN
+398 EGLLTPSNHKSYSTN
-413 FGGTYAGSLEGG
+413 FAGTYGGSLEGG

-450 TGDMRS
+450 RGDMRS

-477 IDNYYR
+477 IDNYYK

>member
-10 ANPLTGLSNDAIQ
+10 ANPLTGVTNDAIQ

-28 MQDKRRTQQLQG
+28 MQDKKRTQQLQG

-55 RAAYAESPRGLLDA
+55 RAAYADSPRGLLDA

-77 VPFLKPETAEA
+77 VPLLKPETADA
-88 IMNVAPF
+88 LLTVAPL
-95 IAPAGRAINT
+95 PRSAGKVAM
-105 SAAVIGKAIDP
+105 
-116 AVGRFVTKTLEGG
+116 AVGRAGERVAERVVPQIMERG
-129 GLPAEMVKAM
+129 GLPAEMLQGMAQ
-139 GTNTRSNVFLETK
+139 NTRSNVFLETK
-152 PKTPNLLVGSRY
+152 PKTPNPLVGSRY

-173 PKTPTKIEDVKG
+173 PKTPTRIEDTQG

-198 NMRITSVSDELLPE
+198 NMKIKSVSDEVLPE

-224 LLANIEKEIG
+224 FLENIEKGIG

-240 IAKRIMERVKTAQK
+240 IAKKIMQRVKIAQE
-254 ENLAAGGSGQVFMLP
+254 ENLAAGGNGQVFMLP

-280 TMPTEVLLQLIK
+280 TMPTEVLLQLIN

-305 QQIRGFKDVDGN
+305 QQIRNFKDVDGN
-317 LNFTGFKGIETIE
+317 QNFTGFKGIETIE

-377 DEALRGLP
+377 DDALRGLP

-413 FGGTYAGSLEGG
+413 FAGTYGGSLEGG

-450 TGDMRS
+450 RGDMRS

-464 RKAGI
+464 RKAGV

-477 IDNYYR
+477 IDNYYK

>member
-55 RAAYAESPRGLLDA
+55 RAAYADSPRGLLDA

-88 IMNVAPF
+88 LLTLSPVPSGANKAAMA
-95 IAPAGRAINT
+95 AGRAGERVAERVVPQIME
-105 SAAVIGKAIDP
+105 
-116 AVGRFVTKTLEGG
+116 RG
-129 GLPAEMVKAM
+129 GLPAEMLQGMAQ
-139 GTNTRSNVFLETK
+139 NTRSNVFLETK
-152 PKTPNLLVGSRY
+152 PKTPNPLVGSRY

-173 PKTPTKIEDVKG
+173 PKTPTRIEDTQG

-198 NMRITSVSDELLPE
+198 NMKIKSVSDEVLPE

-224 LLANIEKEIG
+224 FLENIEKGIG

-240 IAKRIMERVKTAQK
+240 IAKKIMQRVKIAQE
-254 ENLAAGGSGQVFMLP
+254 ENLAAGGNGQVFMLP

-317 LNFTGFKGIETIE
+317 QNFTGFKGIETIE

-377 DEALRGLP
+377 DDALRGLP

-398 DGLLTPSSHKSYSTN
+398 EGLLTPSSHKSYSTN
-413 FGGTYAGSLEGG
+413 FAGTYGGSLEGG

-450 TGDMRS
+450 RGDMRS

-464 RKAGI
+464 RKAGV

-477 IDNYYR
+477 IDNYYK

>member
-1 MAELRATPY
+1 MAELRATPMS
-10 ANPLTGLSNDAIQ
+10 NPIM
-23 GLLAF
+23 GLLA
-28 MQDKRRTQQLQG
+28 DRLKKVQQFGAKPFGYENPPVEMLM
-40 LGNLLESTGIPKTVE
+40 NLLGIPAVQQTME
-55 RAAYAESPRGLLDA
+55 RMAYGEPLTTGSGMTTKPRPEAIDAAMAVAPVAGLLGRGA
-69 LTNVNRAN
+69 E
-77 VPFLKPETAEA
+77 KTAMA
-88 IMNVAPF
+88 
-95 IAPAGRAINT
+95 AGRAGERYAEKVVPQIME
-105 SAAVIGKAIDP
+105 
-116 AVGRFVTKTLEGG
+116 RG
-129 GLPAEMVKAM
+129 GLPAEMLQGMAQ
-139 GTNTRSNVFLETK
+139 NTRSNVFLETK
-152 PKTPNLLVGSRY
+152 PKTPNPLVGSRY

-173 PKTPTKIEDVKG
+173 PKTPTRIEDLQG

-198 NMRITSVSDELLPE
+198 NMKIKSVSDEVLPE

-224 LLANIEKEIG
+224 ALANIEKEIG

-240 IAKRIMERVKTAQK
+240 IAKRIMERVKIAQK

-280 TMPTEVLLQLIK
+280 TMPTEILLQLVK

-305 QQIRGFKDVDGN
+305 QQIRSFKDVDGN
-317 LNFTGFKGIETIE
+317 QNFTGFKGIETIE
-330 GQKQLFTGEGVNDT
+330 GQKQLFTGEGINDT

-398 DGLLTPSSHKSYSTN
+398 EGLLTPSSHKSYSTN
-413 FGGTYAGSLEGG
+413 FAGTYGGSLEGG

-450 TGDMRS
+450 RGDMRS

-464 RKAGI
+464 RKAGV

-477 IDNYYR
+477 IDNYYK